1 MGAPRYLA
9 AVAVLFLATA
19 GAQVSLPRRE
29 RPAAKTEP
37 APSANIRV
45 DSTLVLVPVIVS
57 DRLNRP
63 VTGLEK
69 ENFRIFEDKVEQA
82 ITQFAM
88 DDAPVSVGLVF
99 DTSGSMG
106 AKLQRSRMAAA
117 EFFRTSNPED
127 DFFLV
132 EFDSAPRLVVPL
144 TRNAGEIENRLTF
157 SRSKGSTA
165 LLDAIY
171 MALGEMHKS
180 AKSKKALLV
189 ISDGG
194 DNNSRYSQ
202 AEVKNLVR
210 ESDVLIYAVGVF
222 GGGGTAEEASGPGL
236 LTNIAEQTGGR
247 MYVAAAAELP
257 DIARKI
263 GIDLRNRYV
272 LGYAPANRARDGR
285 YHSVQVKLVPPRGLP
300 PLVAHWRL
308 GYFAPAD

>member
-1 MGAPRYLA
+1 MDAPRYLV
-9 AVAVLFLATA
+9 AVAVLFLAAA

-29 RPAAKTEP
+29 KPAAKTEP
-37 APSANIRV
+37 APRANIRV
-45 DSTLVLVPVIVS
+45 DSTLVLVPVIVN

-69 ENFRIFEDKVEQA
+69 ENFRVFEDKVEQA

-117 EFFRTSNPED
+117 EFFKTSNPED

-132 EFDSAPRLVVPL
+132 EFDSAPRLLVPL
-144 TRNAGEIENRLTF
+144 TRNTGEIENRLTF

-165 LLDAIY
+165 LLDAVY
-171 MALGEMHKS
+171 MALGEMRKS

-194 DNNSRYSQ
+194 DNNSRYSPS
-202 AEVKNLVR
+202 EVKNLVR

-247 MYVAAAAELP
+247 MYVAGAAELP

-300 PLVAHWRL
+300 PLVAHWRM
-308 GYFAPAD
+308 GYFAPVD